1 MTARYGKW
9 RRWRRKRQICR
20 ERGPSGLYPFH
31 PPGLVLWL
39 QQYPLHCSI
48 IWQSLRGCTPCLPS
62 SLSLSSSGSPPIPLL
77 THFPNTITSLS
88 AMPNPSQLLLLADH
102 IKLSLLERQRAIS
115 LDLEPNSQDGEI
127 SRSLDSLKEGIDA
140 VESDCARLEE
150 ANDESATEMRDQL
163 DHLYSQYRDLTSQ
176 FRGSDGA
183 AADDPVEFT
192 NIKKSSPD
200 LKQPVPQ
207 HPSSKSVRFM
217 DNAAEEDD
225 LNRRNLFQPYRDSP
239 SPQGV
244 DTSNMSNQQVYDHH
258 EQIMRDQDEQLDRLG
273 ESIGRQHQLSIQ
285 IGDELE
291 GHVAL
296 LDDMD
301 GHVERHQGRLDKAKR
316 RLDKFRRSASENWS
330 MMTIIGLIIV
340 LVILIVL
347 LK

>member
-1 MTARYGKW
+1 
-9 RRWRRKRQICR
+9 
-20 ERGPSGLYPFH
+20 
-31 PPGLVLWL
+31 
-39 QQYPLHCSI
+39 
-48 IWQSLRGCTPCLPS
+48 
-62 SLSLSSSGSPPIPLL
+62 
-77 THFPNTITSLS
+77 
-88 AMPNPSQLLLLADH
+88 MPNPSQLLLLADH

-127 SRSLDSLKEGIDA
+127 SRSLDSLKEGIDG
-140 VESDCARLEE
+140 VEAECARLEE
-150 ANDESATEMRDQL
+150 SNDDSAADMRDQL
-163 DHLYSQYRDLTSQ
+163 GHLHSQYRDLSSQ
-176 FRGSDGA
+176 FRGSDVA
-183 AADDPVEFT
+183 DSTDDPVEFT
-192 NIKKSSPD
+192 NIKNSSPD

-217 DNAAEEDD
+217 DSAAEEEDD

-244 DTSNMSNQQVYDHH
+244 DTSDMSNQQVYDHH

-301 GHVERHQGRLDKAKR
+301 GHVDRHQGRLDNARR
-316 RLDKFRRSASENWS
+316 RLDRVRRSAGDNWS